1 MDEKLLKPG
10 TYFMEGNIACAEAAL
25 LAGCRFYAGYPITPS
40 SELMHHMAKRMPEV
54 GGVFIQGE
62 DEIASIMMALGASAA
77 GLKSMTATSG
87 PGLSLMQESIGLAA
101 MLELPVVIVDIQ
113 RAGPSTGIPTL
124 MGQGDIMQ
132 SQWGSHGD
140 YEVVAYL
147 PSTPQEL
154 FDMTIKAFNTAEE
167 YRVPVIVLA
176 DKIIGQTYGRVR
188 VPRVDEIRIV
198 HRKKPSTPPRDY
210 LDYLPYD
217 SRELVP
223 PFAAAG
229 EGYRIHMTGLMHDD
243 HGYPNLSKE
252 ASWRLVSRL
261 VRKIRENAREIAL
274 WEELWMDDP
283 DYVVIA
289 YGSVYGSVK
298 LAIKKLCSEGYRVG
312 LFRPKTAW
320 PFPGWRIEELDKS
333 GVEGFIVVEVNM
345 GQIYH
350 VVREYVRNS
359 SVVHIPSAPGYL
371 PEPHSLY
378 SQIKSVITR

>member
-1 MDEKLLKPG
+1 MSKLLKPG
-10 TYFMEGNIACAEAAL
+10 TYFLEGNIACAEAAL

-40 SELMHHMAKRMPEV
+40 SELMHHMARRMPEV

-62 DEIASIMMALGASAA
+62 DEIASIMMALGGSAA

-132 SQWGSHGD
+132 AKWGSHGD

-154 FDMTIKAFNTAEE
+154 FDITIEAFNTAEE

-176 DKIIGQTYGRVR
+176 DKIIGQMYGRIK
-188 VPRVDEIRIV
+188 VPDHSEIKLIE
-198 HRKKPSTPPRDY
+198 RKKPAIPPEKY
-210 LDYLPYD
+210 MEYLPYD
-217 SRELVP
+217 SKELIP

-229 EGYRIHMTGLMHDD
+229 DGYRIHMTGLMHDD
-243 HGYPNLSKE
+243 RGYPNLSQE
-252 ASWRLVSRL
+252 ASWKLVTRL
-261 VRKIRENAREIAL
+261 VRKIRENARKIAK
-274 WEELWMDDP
+274 WGEHWIDDAE
-283 DYVVIA
+283 YLIVA
-289 YGSVYGSVK
+289 YGSVSGPVRY
-298 LAIKKLCSEGYRVG
+298 AIKKAREEGYKVG
-312 LFRPKTAW
+312 LFRPLTAW
-320 PFPGWRIEELDKS
+320 PFPGWRIKELDNS
-333 GVEGFIVVEVNM
+333 GVIKKFIVIEVNM

-350 VVREYVRNS
+350 VVREYVRNAE
-359 SVVHIPSAPGYL
+359 VIHVPGAPGYL
-371 PEPHSLY
+371 PEPQRILSY
-378 SQIKSVITR
+378 IKKFCR

>member
-62 DEIASIMMALGASAA
+62 DEIASIMMALGGSAA
-77 GLKSMTATSG
+77 GYKSMTATSG

-132 SQWGSHGD
+132 ARWGSHGD

-154 FDMTIKAFNTAEE
+154 FDLTIEAFNTAEE
-167 YRVPVIVLA
+167 YRVPVLVLA
-176 DKIIGQTYGRVR
+176 DKVIGQMYGRIR
-188 VPRVDEIRIV
+188 VPSLDEIRIV
-198 HRKKPSTPPRDY
+198 ERKKPSIPPSKY
-210 LDYLPYD
+210 MEFLPYD

-229 EGYRIHMTGLMHDD
+229 DGYRVHMTGLMHDD
-243 HGYPNLSKE
+243 HGYPNLSRE
-252 ASWRLVSRL
+252 ASWSLVSRL
-261 VRKIRENAREIAL
+261 VRKIRGNARKIAR
-274 WEELWMDDP
+274 WEELWVDDA
-283 DYVVIA
+283 DYIVVA
-289 YGSVYGSVK
+289 YGSVSGPAK
-298 LAIKKLCSEGYRVG
+298 LAIKRLRSEGYRVG
-312 LFRPKTAW
+312 LFRPITAW
-320 PFPGWRIEELDKS
+320 PFPEWRLSELDNS
-333 GVEGFIVVEVNM
+333 GVKGFIVVEVNM

-350 VVREYVRNS
+350 VVRECVRNGF
-359 SVVHIPSAPGYL
+359 VKHVPGAPGYL
-371 PEPHSLY
+371 PEPHRLY
-378 SQIKSVITR
+378 TEFKRIIGG